1 MGASIHT
8 ARLVALRVLQP
19 EQLRCEADVFR
30 CAPLGAVIPARTCIA
45 RRRATD
51 QDDRPPSEATVNP
64 AYASCRRCELGA
76 RVEAAVI
83 TVHTE
88 TVCAVPAC
96 GVVVR
101 GARGRAPLCS
111 RHRRNGMLLALR
123 ATPSSV
129 GSR

>member
-1 MGASIHT
+1 MSAGLTHLS
-8 ARLVALRVLQP
+8 VLQP
-19 EQLRCEADVFR
+19 EQLRDEADAFR
-30 CAPLGAVIPARTCIA
+30 CAPLSSVIPARTCIA
-45 RRRATD
+45 RRRATYLGGRS
-51 QDDRPPSEATVNP
+51 QHSEATVNP

-101 GARGRAPLCS
+101 GARGRAPLCP
-111 RHRRNGMLLALR
+111 RHRRNKDVSALR
-123 ATPSSV
+123 V
-129 GSR
+129 HRG